1 MRKWP
6 KTLVGLRGTRLAQ
19 GGNVED
25 FLNRD
30 PEPSLTTAER
40 LILANQYAILAAL
53 FPNLRTDYEELRL
66 LVEKGIPAG
75 HADLRFHEMDPRRAS
90 VRNAARRRRALTERG
105 DRGGALTP
113 W

>member
-1 MRKWP
+1 
-6 KTLVGLRGTRLAQ
+6 
-19 GGNVED
+19 
-25 FLNRD
+25 LNRD

-40 LILANQYAILAAL
+40 LVLANQYAILAGL
-53 FPNLRTDYEELRL
+53 FPNLCTHYEELRL

-75 HADLRFHEMDPRRAS
+75 HADLRCHDMDPARAS
-90 VRNAARRRRALTERG
+90 VRNAVRRRRALTESG

>member
-1 MRKWP
+1 
-6 KTLVGLRGTRLAQ
+6 L
-19 GGNVED
+19 ED
-25 FLNRD
+25 SLNRD
-30 PEPSLTTAER
+30 PGPSLTTAER

-53 FPNLRTDYEELRL
+53 FSNLCTHYEELRL

-75 HADLRFHEMDPRRAS
+75 HADLRFHEMDPTRVS
-90 VRNAARRRRALTERG
+90 VRNAARRRRALTESA